1 ALAAGGGG
9 RAAGAAVRRDARR
22 HRSPNAGWPEAAM
35 AGALGLKLAG
45 PRVYGQTLVDDAFMG
60 AGRREA
66 DAGDIRRALKLYR
79 AACIIEAGVLAAAVI
94 LLAGSA
100 AIG

>member
-1 ALAAGGGG
+1 
-9 RAAGAAVRRDARR
+9 VWRDASL

-45 PRVYGQTLVDDAFMG
+45 PRVYGNTLVEDAFMG

-66 DAGDIRRALKLYR
+66 DARDIKKALTLYR
-79 AACIIEAGVLAAAVI
+79 ASCVIEVLA
-94 LLAGSA
+94 LAGLA
-100 AIG
+100 LIAQA